1 VNTDTRW
8 RRVTDTQLIQRVWD
22 DEVVIYHPESGDT
35 HLLNPAAAEMLQVL
49 EQGPASSKALSEHI
63 ATRFD
68 VPLDEKLRDQVE
80 ETLTGLGRVGLIK
93 KISQ

>member
-1 VNTDTRW
+1 M
-8 RRVTDTQLIQRVWD
+8 RRDWD

-35 HLLNPAAAEMLQVL
+35 HLLNPAAVEMLQVL
-49 EQGPASSKALSEHI
+49 EQGPAGTKALSEHI
-63 ATRFD
+63 ATRFN

-80 ETLTGLGRVGLIK
+80 EALSGLGKVGLVE

>member
-1 VNTDTRW
+1 VNSDTKW
-8 RRVTDTQLIQRVWD
+8 RRVSDTQLIRRAWD
-22 DEVVIYHPESGDT
+22 DEVVVYHPESGDT
-35 HLLNPAAAEMLQVL
+35 HLLNPAAVEMLQVL
-49 EQGPASSKALSEHI
+49 EQGPASAQALSEHV

-80 ETLTGLGRVGLIK
+80 ETLSGLGRVGLVA